1 MSRTANRQR
10 PSLRR
15 VLTVGV
21 CMALAVATLTAVG
34 AITTPSA
41 HGPSAVGAAPTCT
54 SDGNGGCTAVIPC
67 ASGPCPA
74 VDVAP
79 TTGVSDSE
87 FIFVRA
93 TNFRAGGSIRVALC
107 STNSSSSD
115 PSCLTGT
122 WESQQWGPVQTPVT
136 VDAAHADLTEIAY
149 PVFFDQSGEGNL
161 PLPSHDITNAQGA
174 GPGFFCDN
182 TADPCVIEITKE
194 AGTGNS
200 VGNGPPV
207 APSNTA
213 VVPVT
218 FAAQEAGCPS
228 TAPQIQT
235 ESSTSLEHFLPA
247 AVDSTCTGA
256 NGVVAL
262 NTTNDTASVV
272 SDFNSGNTNLAFI
285 DNPGDL
291 NQAGTLFGGRSFAY
305 IPVAVSAT
313 VVSMLAGETVGD
325 TATPLANYNL
335 TPNMVAG
342 LISTDYSA
350 ATGSGTLN
358 PLTFYGEDYPR
369 LPFPCKQLTL
379 CTGPDPVTELQN
391 QLQYFSAFDLLNPP
405 TVSGIGVYMP
415 QQFGTFDSDVPNG
428 ASYQATD
435 WLCHAPTVPYTAGFK
450 LVGKA
455 SPVSALVHDTTA
467 AGTTLTTPPVG
478 SNVWPPSGDRRAAWI
493 FPTCQPYSTFPALAS
508 GVGSGGGISTYGE
521 SQLPSLQA
529 KAMRSYAF
537 GGSTVPFFSTN
548 PSAAFGVM
556 DSSEAS
562 FYGLY
567 TANLQN
573 ASGNFVSP
581 TVANLEAALAN
592 LTPCPTGTLS
602 CPVGTYK
609 VDYTTPT
616 ANAYPMPDV
625 TYAMVPT
632 TPLPASTATELKG
645 LLTNL
650 VTYSHSGGTIPLP
663 NGYAPLPSALYQ
675 AALADIA
682 KDVVSEPGSGS
693 PSPATGGGPGT
704 KGSGGSGGTTGGGS
718 STGSTN
724 PYASTAGEP
733 AGSASLPLSTS
744 SPTAKGG
751 SHPRGSGSGG
761 PGGLGT
767 ATGFIL
773 VALDAAARYLLPAL
787 VILAIACLVFGP
799 LLLFAPGLTRLRR
812 RAQETGEPP
821 GEPPGASP

>member
-1 MSRTANRQR
+1 MSGTASRRR
-10 PSLRR
+10 PSRRR

-21 CMALAVATLTAVG
+21 CMALAVATLTAVS
-34 AITTPSA
+34 ATTALSA
-41 HGPSAVGAAPTCT
+41 HGPSAVGAAPVCQ

-67 ASGPCPA
+67 PSGPCPT

-79 TTGVSDSE
+79 ATGLSDGE
-87 FIFVRA
+87 FVFVRA

-107 STNSSSSD
+107 TTGSSASD
-115 PSCLTGT
+115 PQCLVGL

-136 VDAAHADLTEIAY
+136 VDAAHANLTETAY
-149 PVFFDQSGEGNL
+149 PAFFDESGEGNS
-161 PLPSHDITNAQGA
+161 PLPSHDITNVQGA

-207 APSNTA
+207 STSNTA
-213 VVPVT
+213 VIPLT

-228 TAPQIQT
+228 TAPEIQT

-247 AVDSTCTGA
+247 AVDSTCGGT

-262 NTTNDTASVV
+262 NTTNDNGSVV
-272 SDFNSGNTNLAFI
+272 SNFNSGNTNLAFI

-291 NQAGTLFGGRSFAY
+291 NQAGTLFDGRPFAY
-305 IPVAVSAT
+305 IPIAVSAT

-342 LISTDYSA
+342 LISTDYSS
-350 ATGSGTLN
+350 ATGSGTLD
-358 PLTFYGEDYPR
+358 PLTFYGGDYPH
-369 LPFPCKQLTL
+369 LPFPCKELTL
-379 CTGPDPVTELQN
+379 CTGPNPVTELQN

-405 TVSGIGVYMP
+405 TASGLGVYMP
-415 QQFGTFDSDVPNG
+415 QQFGAFNSDVPNG
-428 ASYQATD
+428 ASYQVTD
-435 WLCHAPTVPYTAGFK
+435 WLCNAPTVPYTASFK
-450 LVGKA
+450 LVGKS
-455 SPVSALVHDTTA
+455 SPVSASVHDTTV

-478 SNVWPPSGDRRAAWI
+478 SNIWPPSDDRSATWI
-493 FPTCQPYSTFPALAS
+493 FPSCQPSSTIPPLAS
-508 GVGSGGGISTYGE
+508 GISTYGE

-529 KAMRSYAF
+529 HAMRTYAF
-537 GGSTVPFFSTN
+537 GGSTVPFFSTD
-548 PSAAFGVM
+548 PAAAFGVM

-567 TANLQN
+567 TASLQN
-573 ASGNFVSP
+573 AAGNFVTP
-581 TVANLEAALAN
+581 TVASLEAGLAN

-616 ANAYPMPDV
+616 PDAYPMPDV

-632 TPLPASTATELKG
+632 TPLPASTATEMKD

-650 VTYSHSGGTIPLP
+650 VNYSHSGGSIPLP
-663 NGYAPLPSALYQ
+663 NGYAPLPSTLYQ

-682 KDVVSEPGSGS
+682 KDVVAQPGSGS
-693 PSPATGGGPGT
+693 STAAGGGSQST
-704 KGSGGSGGTTGGGS
+704 GSGGSGATTGGS
-718 STGSTN
+718 SPSGQTN
-724 PYASTAGEP
+724 PYASTAGGATGP
-733 AGSASLPLSTS
+733 GSLPLSTS
-744 SPTAKGG
+744 SPTGKGR
-751 SHPRGSGSGG
+751 SHPRGSGTGG
-761 PGGLGT
+761 PGGLGM

-787 VILAIACLVFGP
+787 VILAIACLIFGP
-799 LLLFAPGLTRLRR
+799 LLLFAPELTRLRR
-812 RAQETGEPP
+812 REQESGEPP
-821 GEPPGASP
+821 GEPPGAAA

>member
-1 MSRTANRQR
+1 M
-10 PSLRR
+10 
-15 VLTVGV
+15 V
-21 CMALAVATLTAVG
+21 LAVATLTAVS
-34 AITTPSA
+34 ATTAPSTR
-41 HGPSAVGAAPTCT
+41 GPSAAGAAPVCQ
-54 SDGNGGCTAVIPC
+54 SDGNGGCTSVIPC
-67 ASGPCPA
+67 TSGPCPA

-79 TTGVSDSE
+79 TTGVSDGE
-87 FIFVRA
+87 FVFVRA
-93 TNFRAGGSIRVALC
+93 TNFRAGGTIRVALC
-107 STNSSSSD
+107 STNSSPSD
-115 PSCLTGT
+115 PSCLTGQ
-122 WESQQWGPVQTPVT
+122 WESQQWTPVQTPVT

-182 TADPCVIEITKE
+182 TADPCVIEITEEK
-194 AGTGNS
+194 GTGTS

-207 APSNTA
+207 TASNTA
-213 VVPVT
+213 VVPLT

-228 TAPQIQT
+228 IAPLIQT

-247 AVDSTCTGA
+247 AVDSTCSGS

-262 NTTNDTASVV
+262 NTTNDNGSVV

-291 NQAGTLFGGRSFAY
+291 KQAGTLFGGRPFAY
-305 IPVAVSAT
+305 IPIAVSAT
-313 VVSMLAGETVGD
+313 VVSMLAGETVGA

-342 LISTDYSA
+342 LISTDYSDA
-350 ATGSGTLN
+350 QGTGTLD

-369 LPFPCKQLTL
+369 LPFPCKELVL
-379 CTGPDPVTELQN
+379 CTGPDAVTELQN

-405 TVSGIGVYMP
+405 TASGPGVYMP
-415 QQFGTFDSDVPNG
+415 QQFGTFDSNVSNG
-428 ASYQATD
+428 SSYQVTD
-435 WLCHAPTVPYTAGFK
+435 WLCHAPTVPYTASFK
-450 LVGKA
+450 LVGKS
-455 SPVSALVHDTTA
+455 SPVSASVHDTTV
-467 AGTTLTTPPVG
+467 AGTTFTTPPVG
-478 SNVWPPSGDRRAAWI
+478 SNVWPPPGDKHPTWI
-493 FPTCQPYSTFPALAS
+493 FPSCQPYSTFPALAS

-529 KAMRSYAF
+529 KAMRNYAF

-548 PSAAFGVM
+548 PAAAFGVM

-573 ASGNFVSP
+573 AAGNFVSP

-592 LTPCPTGTLS
+592 LTPCPTATLS
-602 CPVGTYK
+602 CPVGTYM

-616 ANAYPMPDV
+616 ADAYPMPDI

-632 TPLPASTATELKG
+632 TPLPASTASQVKG

-663 NGYAPLPSALYQ
+663 NGYAPLPSTLYQ

-682 KDVVSEPGSGS
+682 KDVVAEPGSGS
-693 PSPATGGGPGT
+693 STTQTGHGSST
-704 KGSGGSGGTTGGGS
+704 TGSGGSGGTTGGS

-724 PYASTAGEP
+724 PFASTAGEA
-733 AGSASLPLSTS
+733 AGSGSLPLSTA
-744 SPTAKGG
+744 SPTAAGRA
-751 SHPRGSGSGG
+751 HPRDSGAGG

-767 ATGFIL
+767 STGFLL
-773 VALDAAARYLLPAL
+773 VALDAAARYLLPTL
-787 VILAIACLVFGP
+787 VILAIACLIFGP
-799 LLLFAPGLTRLRR
+799 LLLFAPGLTRVRR
-812 RAQETGEPP
+812 RELEAGERP
-821 GEPPGASP
+821 GEPSGVSP